1 MKRRRRGKRRMIR
14 RRRRR
19 RRRRGDEVDKDEE
32 FEDWEEDDILV
43 YPSRTIAEKREYE
56 GMKKVEEEEKGE

>member
-1 MKRRRRGKRRMIR
+1 M
-14 RRRRR
+14 
-19 RRRRGDEVDKDEE
+19 DEDEE
-32 FEDWEEDDILV
+32 VEDWEEDDILV